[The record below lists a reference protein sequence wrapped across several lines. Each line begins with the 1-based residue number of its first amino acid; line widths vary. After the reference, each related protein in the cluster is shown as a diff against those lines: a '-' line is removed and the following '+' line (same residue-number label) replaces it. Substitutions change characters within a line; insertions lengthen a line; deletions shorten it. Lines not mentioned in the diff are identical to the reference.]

1 MLYTTKPFLVRYYET
16 DKMGIVHH
24 SNFLRYLEIA
34 RLEWLNKLGLDYIEI
49 EKNGIIL
56 PVVDV
61 SISYKQPARYGD
73 TLRVQVS
80 LKDRPKVTINF
91 DYKVINQF
99 NKLICIA
106 QTKICFLNEKTRKAT
121 RCPENILNNFI
132 IWNVNSN

>member
-1 MLYTTKPFLVRYYET
+1 MLYKSKPFLVRYYET

-34 RLEWLNKLGLDYIEI
+34 RLEWLNKLGLDYNEI

-61 SISYKQPARYGD
+61 SISYKRPARYGD
-73 TLRVQVS
+73 TLRVHVS
-80 LKDRPKVTINF
+80 VKDRPKVTINF

-106 QTKICFLNEKTRKAT
+106 RTKICFLNEKTRKAI

-132 IWNVNSN
+132 I

>member
-34 RLEWLNKLGLDYIEI
+34 RLEWLNKLGLDYNEI

-73 TLRVQVS
+73 SLRVQVS

-106 QTKICFLNEKTRKAT
+106 QTKICFLNEKTRKAI

-132 IWNVNSN
+132 I

>member
-80 LKDRPKVTINF
+80 LKERPKVTINF

-132 IWNVNSN
+132 I

>member
-132 IWNVNSN
+132 I

>member
-34 RLEWLNKLGLDYIEI
+34 RLEWLNKLGLDYNEI

-73 TLRVQVS
+73 NLRVQVS

-132 IWNVNSN
+132 I

>member
-1 MLYTTKPFLVRYYET
+1 MVRYYET

-34 RLEWLNKLGLDYIEI
+34 RLEWLNKLGLDYNEI

-73 TLRVQVS
+73 NLRVQVS

-99 NKLICIA
+99 NK
-106 QTKICFLNEKTRKAT
+106 
-121 RCPENILNNFI
+121 
-132 IWNVNSN
+132 

>member
-34 RLEWLNKLGLDYIEI
+34 RLEWLNKLGLDYNEI

-61 SISYKQPARYGD
+61 SISYKC
-73 TLRVQVS
+73 L
-80 LKDRPKVTINF
+80 
-91 DYKVINQF
+91 
-99 NKLICIA
+99 
-106 QTKICFLNEKTRKAT
+106 
-121 RCPENILNNFI
+121 
-132 IWNVNSN
+132 

>member
-1 MLYTTKPFLVRYYET
+1 MRYTTKPFLVRYYET

-106 QTKICFLNEKTRKAT
+106 QTKICFLNEKTRKAI

-132 IWNVNSN
+132 I

>member
-1 MLYTTKPFLVRYYET
+1 MKYTTKPFLVRYYET

-34 RLEWLNKLGLDYIEI
+34 RLEWLNKLGLDYNEI

-61 SISYKQPARYGD
+61 SISYKRPARYGD

-132 IWNVNSN
+132 I

>member
-34 RLEWLNKLGLDYIEI
+34 RLEWLNKLGLDYNEI

-73 TLRVQVS
+73 TLRVQLS

-106 QTKICFLNEKTRKAT
+106 QTKICFLNEKTRRAI

-132 IWNVNSN
+132 I

>member
-1 MLYTTKPFLVRYYET
+1 MLYKSKPFLVRYYET

-106 QTKICFLNEKTRKAT
+106 QTKICFLNEKTRKPIK
-121 RCPENILNNFI
+121 CPENILNNFI
-132 IWNVNSN
+132 I

>member
-34 RLEWLNKLGLDYIEI
+34 RLEWLNKLGLDYNEI

-73 TLRVQVS
+73 NLRVQVS

-106 QTKICFLNEKTRKAT
+106 QTKICFLNEKARKAI

-132 IWNVNSN
+132 I

>member
-16 DKMGIVHH
+16 AKMGIVHH

-80 LKDRPKVTINF
+80 LKERPKVTINF

-132 IWNVNSN
+132 I

>member
-34 RLEWLNKLGLDYIEI
+34 RLEWLNKLGLDYNEI

-73 TLRVQVS
+73 NLRVQVS

-106 QTKICFLNEKTRKAT
+106 QTKICFLNEKTRKAI

-132 IWNVNSN
+132 I

>member
-73 TLRVQVS
+73 SLRVQVS

-132 IWNVNSN
+132 I

>member
-34 RLEWLNKLGLDYIEI
+34 RLEWLNKLGLDYNEI

-106 QTKICFLNEKTRKAT
+106 QTKICFLNEKTRKAI

-132 IWNVNSN
+132 I

>member
-106 QTKICFLNEKTRKAT
+106 QTKICFLNEKTRKAI

-132 IWNVNSN
+132 I

>member
-106 QTKICFLNEKTRKAT
+106 QTKICFLNEKTRKAKEFQ
-121 RCPENILNNFI
+121 RK
-132 IWNVNSN
+132 

>member
-34 RLEWLNKLGLDYIEI
+34 RLEWLNKLGLDYNEI

-106 QTKICFLNEKTRKAT
+106 QTKICFLNEKTSKAI

-132 IWNVNSN
+132 I

>member
-1 MLYTTKPFLVRYYET
+1 MHYTTKPFLVRYYET

-132 IWNVNSN
+132 I